1 MADFNEFV
9 PALPFTLNWSL
20 NDNPFDDSDANPKQ
34 MSIAI
39 PVKSADA
46 LCAHI
51 YKMAADAKYI
61 KKDKK
66 VWNPKTR
73 QEEVGDVIYINAKGK
88 ISADGESCYGNIN
101 PRKIETDDQF

>member
-9 PALPFTLNWSL
+9 PALPFTLKWSL

-46 LCAHI
+46 FCAHI
-51 YKMAADAKYI
+51 YKMAADEIRKFGTLLQDRKRLVMLFTSTQKEKFPLTAKVVTGI
-61 KKDKK
+61 S
-66 VWNPKTR
+66 T
-73 QEEVGDVIYINAKGK
+73 QEK
-88 ISADGESCYGNIN
+88 
-101 PRKIETDDQF
+101 

>member
-9 PALPFTLNWSL
+9 PALPFTLKWSL

-46 LCAHI
+46 FAAHI
-51 YKMAADAKYI
+51 YKMAADEKYI
-61 KKDKK
+61 K
-66 VWNPKTR
+66 
-73 QEEVGDVIYINAKGK
+73 
-88 ISADGESCYGNIN
+88 
-101 PRKIETDDQF
+101 RKNKQLWHLK

>member
-9 PALPFTLNWSL
+9 PALPFTLKWSL

-46 LCAHI
+46 FAAHI
-51 YKMAADAKYI
+51 YKMAADEKYI
-61 KKDKK
+61 KRDIDQKLH
-66 VWNPKTR
+66 
-73 QEEVGDVIYINAKGK
+73 K
-88 ISADGESCYGNIN
+88 IAAYSKLCKSLLIFICY
-101 PRKIETDDQF
+101 EYWCD